1 MVCTLM
7 APSRCTCSSTCEWES
22 LLPDK
27 LIIKNTSTQKPGGVY
42 RRQIW
47 CQWSSKQEQGCV
59 AILWFGC
66 SPSWMQYA
74 WQSNKWWKG
83 QQCQR
88 RVTISILALL
98 PSLWVLIFPT
108 RWQMINLCPSL
119 NSWDLGCHS
128 EVQMKIFLPQTF
140 NSNLWLE
147 VMMSKELGKVIE
159 TCFNRSL
166 IFLLH

>member
-1 MVCTLM
+1 MQLNLWM
-7 APSRCTCSSTCEWES
+7 RPN
-22 LLPDK
+22 K
-27 LIIKNTSTQKPGGVY
+27 LIIKNTSMQKPGGDKPEFIEDKYDV
-42 RRQIW
+42 
-47 CQWSSKQEQGCV
+47 SGAASKSRGGV

-83 QQCQR
+83 QQCQG

-98 PSLWVLIFPT
+98 PSLWVLMYPT

-159 TCFNRSL
+159 TCFNKSL
-166 IFLLH
+166 IFLLP